1 MNPQR
6 GFTLVELVM
15 VIILLGIVAT
25 ISVQFVAL
33 STQGAIDVGDR
44 QQRALQGVVI
54 SDQITREIRGAFP
67 LSVRTNGS
75 CLEWLPILG
84 GSRYRSLPTGTGGT
98 TVDIFPFGKVI
109 QAGARLIVYGYG
121 SSQNSLYEPGVG
133 TSVPDPGPVSPAV
146 ERIEPTDDQVTFAG
160 GESHR
165 FRERSPEKRI
175 YAVGDRI
182 SICQGPNSKWLYRY
196 SNYQHGTDQPTAS
209 ELAAKS
215 SRTREVMS
223 ANLVSGSFNW
233 QVAPISLQRS
243 AVVYFEFELFT
254 PDSDETTL
262 VSQEVQIRNV
272 P

>member
-1 MNPQR
+1 MTRQR

-33 STQGAIDVGDR
+33 STRGAIDVGDR

-54 SDQITREIRGAFP
+54 SEQITREIREAFP
-67 LSVRTNGS
+67 LTVRENGE
-75 CLEWLPILG
+75 CLEWRPILG
-84 GSRYRSLPTGTGGT
+84 ATVYEKLPKGPDFDE
-98 TVDIFPFGKVI
+98 VEVRPFGNI
-109 QAGARLIVYGYG
+109 IPEGAQLIVYGYG
-121 SSQNSLYEPGVG
+121 SPRSDLYGND
-133 TSVPDPGPVSPAV
+133 DPGPVSPPV
-146 ERIEPTDDQVTFAG
+146 NEVDPMDTTVTFRDNA
-160 GESHR
+160 ESHR

-182 SICQGPNSKWLYRY
+182 SICQGQGGRGRWLYRY
-196 SNYQHGTDQPTAS
+196 SGYSHGTDQPTAN
-209 ELAAKS
+209 ELAGKG

-223 ANLVSGSFNW
+223 ANLVPGSLDLRV
-233 QVAPISLQRS
+233 QPPSLNRG
-243 AVVYFEFELFT
+243 ALVHFAFELSD
-254 PDSDETTL
+254 PDGDETTD